1 MLVARDRAALVRCGA
16 LLAALAL
23 GACTPL
29 VRDTRW
35 ASVRE
40 LTPEAFAAW
49 NAGEPGVAAGPG
61 GRVALTW
68 VTRDS
73 SGRADAWIA
82 TSNDSGAHFSLAL
95 RLDARAGSV
104 SSFSE
109 SPPVAAYGA
118 HGELVAAWTSARD
131 SSHSADDVVARA
143 SGDGGATFEP
153 ETFLDDDH
161 GRPGGST
168 YHGFLSLDVTPQGRA
183 IATWIDGRNA
193 ALAPGE
199 MEPAIAQIWSAA
211 SDDDGRTWKPNVL
224 VASSVCPCCRPA
236 LRASASGLVAVA
248 YRGVRDT
255 LRDPRLALSRDGGA
269 TFPSDTLLSADGWK
283 LDACPVAGPS
293 LTLTRDGGMVAW
305 YTGAGAAA
313 GHGVVDVAPWRA
325 GAGATAPRRA
335 LADAS
340 LQAAQPRLAMLGG
353 VTLAGVL
360 AKREGGGH
368 AFALETIAPDGA
380 ESAWLELGA
389 NAKSPALASA
399 DARQAYATWI
409 EQGAAG
415 PRLRLVRITRD

>member
-1 MLVARDRAALVRCGA
+1 MSRAAFARGAA
-16 LLAALAL
+16 LLAPLAL

-29 VRDTRW
+29 ARDTQW

-40 LTPEAFAAW
+40 LTPAAFAAW
-49 NAGEPGVAAGPG
+49 NAGEPGIAAGPG

-73 SGRADAWIA
+73 AGRADAWVC
-82 TSNDSGAHFSLAL
+82 TSSDSGAHFSLAL
-95 RLDARAGSV
+95 RLNARAGSV

-109 SPPVAAYGA
+109 SPPVAAFGPS
-118 HGELVAAWTSARD
+118 GQLVVAWASARD
-131 SSHSADDVVARA
+131 SSHGADDVVARA

-153 ETFLDDDH
+153 ERFLDDDH
-161 GRPGGST
+161 GLPGGST
-168 YHGFLSLDVTPQGRA
+168 YHGFLALDVTPQGRA

-193 ALAPGE
+193 ALALGE

-211 SDDDGRTWKPNVL
+211 SDDGGRTWKPNVL

-236 LRASASGLVAVA
+236 LRASGSGLVAVA

-269 TFPSDTLLSADGWK
+269 TFGSDTLLSADGWK

-293 LTLTRDGGMVAW
+293 LTLVRDGGMVAW
-305 YTGAGAAA
+305 YTGAGAAV
-313 GHGVVDVAPWRA
+313 GHGAVYVAPWRA
-325 GAGATAPRRA
+325 GAGATEPRRA
-335 LADAS
+335 LADAA

-360 AKREGGGH
+360 VKREGGGH
-368 AFALETIAPDGA
+368 AFALETIGADGA
-380 ESAWLELGA
+380 ESSWLDLGA
-389 NAKSPALASA
+389 NAKAPALASA
-399 DARQAYATWI
+399 DARQAYAAWI
-409 EQGAAG
+409 EQGPAG
-415 PRLRLVRITRD
+415 PRLRLARVTRT